1 MAGWAVAI
9 LYVAL
14 FLNWFGMASGSCTMS
29 ADHQSI
35 TGIVFSAP
43 FYLLGLCLAWFAKP
57 GGGAKCFSLP
67 LWPAAVGVGYWA
79 VGLFVNTN
87 INGQSSCTW
96 KIGDDYGPLRD
107 SRDLWFAPM
116 YFLATSH

>member
-57 GGGAKCFSLP
+57 GGGCEML
-67 LWPAAVGVGYWA
+67 LPAAVARGGWRRLLGRRA
-79 VGLFVNTN
+79 VRQHEHQWPVLLYVE
-87 INGQSSCTW
+87 
-96 KIGDDYGPLRD
+96 DR
-107 SRDLWFAPM
+107 
-116 YFLATSH
+116 